1 MKIEKTKPSIIK
13 KLYQMLYDIHVLL
26 TNFGIK
32 YFINDDTL
40 LGCIRN
46 KGIMPWDYDIDIGIF
61 NKDVDKLLSLKKQFK
76 KCGYDMEKVYFGY
89 KLWNNDLHLDIYVY
103 RKVDDLFELAYKKAR
118 DKKPNYEFYNDELL
132 PLKLYKFGSFE
143 VYGPKNPEEYFD
155 RKYGKDW
162 DEYAYFNDEKIK
174 LTNSM
179 RQAAKPK
186 EVVDKKCVSQC
197 ILKVKNM
204 PDVKSYLAKKTKTCS
219 RTGVCYNNFIEK
231 MGVYV
236 INCQMH
242 KVRYDKFK
250 DYANKAGL
258 KACRIPCVLGSKFT
272 NEILCEMVDK
282 KLLSKTADMNAIEV
296 SINMSHF
303 NAWQKISNSCLKY
316 GLILEDDVEV
326 TEDFIDRVNEIL
338 EKLEEKDISFSIL
351 HLWNGNWMK
360 TLSEQKKVLKID
372 QDIEILKETVKYNA
386 GAAAYII
393 SKDYINFLIE
403 RFFPIKD
410 PNDIFVGSYPKHGN
424 HLTLKMTY
432 DKKQK
437 CYVSPLLDMPCGG
450 EGGTG
455 SQTTQVYDAPTMKE
469 KSCKKC

>member
-1 MKIEKTKPSIIK
+1 MVLKT
-13 KLYQMLYDIHVLL
+13 
-26 TNFGIK
+26 
-32 YFINDDTL
+32 
-40 LGCIRN
+40 
-46 KGIMPWDYDIDIGIF
+46 
-61 NKDVDKLLSLKKQFK
+61 
-76 KCGYDMEKVYFGY
+76 
-89 KLWNNDLHLDIYVY
+89 
-103 RKVDDLFELAYKKAR
+103 
-118 DKKPNYEFYNDELL
+118 
-132 PLKLYKFGSFE
+132 
-143 VYGPKNPEEYFD
+143 PEEYFD

-162 DEYAYFNDEKIK
+162 DEYAYFDDEKIK

-338 EKLEEKDISFSIL
+338 EKLEEKDISFSTL
-351 HLWNGNWMK
+351 FLYGGNWMK
-360 TLSEQKKVLKID
+360 TISSQTKILKINE
-372 QDIEILKETVKYNA
+372 DIEIVKQNEKFNE
-386 GAAAYII
+386 GGVAYII
-393 SKDYINFLIE
+393 SKEYINFLIE
-403 RFFPIKD
+403 RFFPIKE
-410 PNDIFVGSYPKHGN
+410 PQDILLGSYPKHGN
-424 HLTLKMTY
+424 HLLVKMKY
-432 DKKQK
+432 DKREK
-437 CYVSPLLDMPCGG
+437 CYISPLLNIECGG
-450 EGGTG
+450 PGGTG
-455 SQTTQVYDAPTMKE
+455 NTTQDYEAPTMKE